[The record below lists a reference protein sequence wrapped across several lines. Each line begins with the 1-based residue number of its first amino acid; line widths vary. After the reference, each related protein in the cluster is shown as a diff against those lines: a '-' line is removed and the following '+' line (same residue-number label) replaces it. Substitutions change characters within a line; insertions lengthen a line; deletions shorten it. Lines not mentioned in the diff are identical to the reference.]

1 MANRPAKINVELG
14 EKEAEGIYAN
24 LALITHSSSEF
35 ILDFARVLPG
45 SPKGKVYA
53 RIVMTPQ
60 HIKLLAHALEENI
73 RKFEDQF
80 GDIKVPGETER
91 NIGFQPAEGK
101 DSKLN
106 KA

>member
-1 MANRPAKINVELG
+1 MVNRSSKINVELG

-24 LALITHSSSEF
+24 LAVITHSPSQF

-60 HIKLLAHALEENI
+60 HVKLLAQALEENI

-80 GDIKVPGETER
+80 GDIRISGGAEH
-91 NIGFQPAEGK
+91 NIGFQPQ
-101 DSKLN
+101 N
-106 KA
+106 TT